1 MNLSGTGNESDCADM
16 YALCRERE
24 FSDIYERYAE
34 DIYRLC
40 YSFMKNHMDA
50 EDAVQ
55 SIFLKLIEGKV
66 QPKPGKE
73 RAFLIQVTINY
84 CKDILRSAWRKK
96 TIPMDE
102 AIPFE
107 QQEDR
112 ELFDAVMALPEKY
125 RIAVY
130 LHYYEGYSFPEI
142 ASFLKI
148 SPSGVSMRMHRAKDM
163 LKKQLRNDDL

>member
-1 MNLSGTGNESDCADM
+1 MPKDQILDLFHL
-16 YALCRERE
+16 YANMV
-24 FSDIYERYAE
+24 
-34 DIYRLC
+34 YRL
-40 YSFMKNHMDA
+40 SFSYLRSSHDA

-163 LKKQLRNDDL
+163 LKKQLRSDDL